1 MQPMMDSGKTAKRMD
16 SASRCG
22 RMVHIMK
29 VDGGKEKSAARESLS
44 IQMETSMRANGK
56 TTLQMVRGYLFTLVG
71 KNTPASGRTTNITVR
86 ATRHGLM
93 ELSTM
98 ATLKLE
104 LRTGSEN

>member
-29 VDGGKEKSAARESLS
+29 VDGGKEKSAVRESLYM
-44 IQMETSMRANGK
+44 QMETSMRDNGK

-93 ELSTM
+93 VPTM
-98 ATLKLE
+98 RDNIVMA
-104 LRTGSEN
+104 LRTGLEN

>member
-1 MQPMMDSGKTAKRMD
+1 MMDSGKTAKRMD

-56 TTLQMVRGYLFTLVG
+56 TTLQMVKGYSFTLMG
-71 KNTPASGRTTNITVR
+71 KNTSASGRTTISTDMVL
-86 ATRHGLM
+86 RHGLM
-93 ELSTM
+93 VPTM
-98 ATLKLE
+98 RDNIVMA
-104 LRTGSEN
+104 LRTGLEN